1 MRLKQK
7 AISLLLSAA
16 LIISTVPQTVFA
28 AGTDEQDSGAV
39 IGASSLCENH
49 MAHDE
54 DCGYVEGTEG
64 SPCTHEHGEECYTTV
79 TSCTHTHTEGCY
91 PVLDNSV
98 SGDTATPSEAAEP
111 TECTHVCSEES
122 GCVTKEL
129 NCQHEHDEACGYSPA
144 VDGSPCTHVCELCGL
159 TEITSWSWVDELEVI
174 DPENSVLA
182 LPGTSEETPALFGD
196 ITALLPSEITA
207 ATGDGVETVTL
218 DGWAC
223 QEYPEAGAYTGSYAF
238 TANLPEGFTLAAD
251 APALTVTVE
260 LGGAAMLVEGAAH
273 SHPICGANCL
283 HTDGVQH
290 NESVTW
296 TAWDGKSN
304 ITCNN
309 GVAYLYLSDNVK
321 STNSYWNISG
331 ADTIYLCLNGKTVT
345 FGGYGANV
353 NGDAIKLSGTSSLI
367 LCDCVG
373 DGKIQ
378 LGTKGIDSQLSGIY
392 VGEGCSLMMYGGT
405 ISGFNKSGVH
415 VGGTNATNGVFYM
428 YGGNITKNAASDAGS
443 GGVRVDSAA
452 NFDMY
457 GGCISGNKGGF
468 FGGGVYNGGI
478 FRMHGGEI
486 KDNTVTGTYDSSI
499 LAGGGGVYNDSIGVF
514 EMSGGCISGNT
525 VTKGKA
531 DRCGSGVFCAL
542 NMKLSGSPVIKGNT
556 RKAGGN
562 KIVDDNLLLLA
573 YFSKITIDGP
583 LENNAQI
590 GVYVRNGIPEAGK
603 PRTITD
609 VSNADYS
616 AYFFSD
622 ASYWTIA
629 GGMSDAGQVVQLAVP
644 AAHAHEWK
652 YALKENTQ
660 DSIVAYCSTAGDC
673 EFGRNGGTLTI
684 QAPENLVYDGQA
696 KPAKLVASDYWERV
710 TGTSGISI
718 SYGKYYNTAW
728 NTMDGVPT
736 EAGRYL
742 ASIKVGNVTAFVSYD
757 ITDASSGK
765 SDPTYT
771 APTAKNGLTYNGQPQ
786 ELINAGSATG
796 GEMQYKLTEEGA
808 YSASIPKATDA
819 GVYTVFY
826 KVVGNDGYNDV
837 AEQSMTAYIGM
848 AVLGGTP
855 TFTPI
860 TGAGRTLAD
869 VELTA
874 PADWPAGTFQWLD
887 GDAVLANDTP
897 ITQGTSYY
905 WKFVPDAAYNYYSLG
920 QYIVL
925 WADDGGGGSE
935 HTHSYGAD
943 WMTDSPGHWHECSCG
958 DKKDFAAHTPG
969 AAATETTPQT
979 CTVCGYVIKP
989 ATGGS
994 TGGGNDYIPPS
1005 GGSSGGG
1012 DSGNT
1017 GTKPGTDEPQNP
1029 GTKPGTDEPQ
1039 NPDTDEPQNPDT
1051 GDKLTVPISG
1061 EQNTI
1066 QAKATVT
1073 GKTATIEDVDL
1084 STLDSVIGGHVKTGV
1099 VTIDFSRLDIE
1110 LGTVKIPADVVE
1122 KIAGAVN
1129 KPGNDAESLH
1139 VVFPGGLS
1147 IEFDRAA
1154 LMGEAEQ
1161 VKGRDVAISIKPAHD
1176 STLNSS
1182 QKKAV
1187 GSRTAYHISVTSG
1200 GVHISDLG
1208 GNVMLHAPYELLPG
1222 EKAGG
1227 VTVYYVDDSGN
1238 KDACETS
1245 YDSAKKCVNWKTS
1258 HLSVYMIG
1266 YEEKTNPDTSGTPGE
1281 EIPTS
1286 PETGDT
1292 TPAYVTYTVQKG
1304 DTLRAISRK
1313 YGCTVADIVAANS
1326 GLIKNLNLILAGWQL
1341 QIPQGEKAGTGTPDT
1356 ALPEDKETGVYIVKR
1371 GDTLWAISRKYG
1383 CTVAAIVALNGELI
1397 DAPDSISAGWELKI
1411 PQG

>member
-1 MRLKQK
+1 MKKRLLGV
-7 AISLLLSAA
+7 LLCLCMVFGLLPTTA
-16 LIISTVPQTVFA
+16 LAEELDQPHDSGVTIGESGICDHHQEHTGECGYNDAEGTACRYSCELCAEQESEPQGDSDPSQPAPETDEKVEA
-28 AGTDEQDSGAV
+28 VRTLITALPDVEELEEMTTDEQRALYEGY
-39 IGASSLCENH
+39 L
-49 MAHDE
+49 MAADE
-54 DCGYVEGTEG
+54 AYQALTDEQKAQ
-64 SPCTHEHGEECYTTV
+64 
-79 TSCTHTHTEGCY
+79 
-91 PVLDNSV
+91 L
-98 SGDTATPSEAAEP
+98 AAENQ
-111 TECTHVCSEES
+111 
-122 GCVTKEL
+122 KL
-129 NCQHEHDEACGYSPA
+129 
-144 VDGSPCTHVCELCGL
+144 
-159 TEITSWSWVDELEVI
+159 DEL
-174 DPENSVLA
+174 
-182 LPGTSEETPALFGD
+182 FGFFSAPVMMLNN
-196 ITALLPSEITA
+196 TA
-207 ATGDGVETVTL
+207 
-218 DGWAC
+218 
-223 QEYPEAGAYTGSYAF
+223 
-238 TANLPEGFTLAAD
+238 LAAD
-251 APALTVTVE
+251 YADDGYGTIVRVAETTIWKSDTGNTVTYWTCNNNTLTSANAEDNWNVKYDPTGTTPTLTLNGFSYTGAKNGVRSSVALKIVLQGTNTIKNNKSVSNDDARYNENHCIFVKDDLTITGTDGATLTVESQNGNGIMACHPALSGNDRHTESIIIESANITASESGDVGIVASQSLTIKDSTINSTGKNHGLQGGNFTSDRDANISISNSTITAKATANDGKAFQSAPTISGTYQWRGSDTGSWTDSSASTPNFSQTYLE
-260 LGGAAMLVEGAAH
+260 LKPGSAASAEHA
-273 SHPICGANCL
+273 SHPICGASCS
-283 HTDGVQH
+283 HSSDTHSD
-290 NESVTW
+290 VTW
-296 TAWDGKSN
+296 T
-304 ITCNN
+304 
-309 GVAYLYLSDNVK
+309 GVSTLTDSMTAGNYYLTDNVTLTDSWK
-321 STNSYWNISG
+321 P
-331 ADTIYLCLNGKTVT
+331 ADGVVLCLNGKTVT

-353 NGDAIKLSGTSSLI
+353 NDDAIELSRKSSLI

-378 LGTKGIDSQLSGIY
+378 LGTKGTDSQLSGIY
-392 VGEGCSLMMYGGT
+392 VGEGCGLMMYGGT
-405 ISGFNKSGVH
+405 IRGFNKSGVH
-415 VGGTNATNGVFYM
+415 VGGTNATSGVFYM
-428 YGGNITKNAASDAGS
+428 YGGNITENAASDTGS

-457 GGCISGNKGGF
+457 GGCISGNTGGF
-468 FGGGVYNGGI
+468 FGGGVYNSGN

-486 KDNTVTGTYDSSI
+486 KGNTVTGTSDSSI
-499 LAGGGGVYNDSIGVF
+499 LAGGGGVYNDSSGVF

-525 VTKGKA
+525 VIKGNA

-542 NMKLSGSPVIKGNT
+542 NMELSGSPVIKGNT
-556 RKAGGN
+556 RTAGGN
-562 KIVDDNLLLLA
+562 ETVDDNLLLLA
-573 YFSKITIDGP
+573 YDSKITIDGT
-583 LENNAQI
+583 LKNNAQI
-590 GVYVRNGIPEAGK
+590 GVNVRNGIPEAGK
-603 PRTITD
+603 PRTITN

-616 AYFFSD
+616 ACFFSD

-644 AAHAHEWK
+644 AAHVHEWQ
-652 YALKENTQ
+652 YALEENTQ
-660 DSIVAYCSTAGDC
+660 DSIVAYCSTSGDC

-684 QAPENLVYDGQA
+684 EAPENLVYDGQA

-765 SDPTYT
+765 ADPTYT

-796 GEMQYKLTEEGA
+796 GEMQYKLTGEGA

-848 AVLGGTP
+848 AVLRGTP

-874 PADWPAGTFQWLD
+874 PADWPAGTFQWLN

-925 WADDGGGGSE
+925 WAGDGGGGSE

-943 WMTDSPGHWHECSCG
+943 WMTDSTGHWHECSCG

-994 TGGGNDYIPPS
+994 TGGGSDYIPPS
-1005 GGSSGGG
+1005 GGSSDGG
-1012 DSGNT
+1012 D
-1017 GTKPGTDEPQNP
+1017 
-1029 GTKPGTDEPQ
+1029 
-1039 NPDTDEPQNPDT
+1039 
-1051 GDKLTVPISG
+1051 
-1061 EQNTI
+1061 
-1066 QAKATVT
+1066 
-1073 GKTATIEDVDL
+1073 
-1084 STLDSVIGGHVKTGV
+1084 
-1099 VTIDFSRLDIE
+1099 
-1110 LGTVKIPADVVE
+1110 
-1122 KIAGAVN
+1122 
-1129 KPGNDAESLH
+1129 
-1139 VVFPGGLS
+1139 
-1147 IEFDRAA
+1147 
-1154 LMGEAEQ
+1154 
-1161 VKGRDVAISIKPAHD
+1161 
-1176 STLNSS
+1176 
-1182 QKKAV
+1182 
-1187 GSRTAYHISVTSG
+1187 
-1200 GVHISDLG
+1200 
-1208 GNVMLHAPYELLPG
+1208 
-1222 EKAGG
+1222 
-1227 VTVYYVDDSGN
+1227 
-1238 KDACETS
+1238 
-1245 YDSAKKCVNWKTS
+1245 
-1258 HLSVYMIG
+1258 
-1266 YEEKTNPDTSGTPGE
+1266 SGTPGE

-1286 PETGDT
+1286 PETGGT

-1304 DTLRAISRK
+1304 DTLWAISRK

-1326 GLIKNLNLILAGWQL
+1326 GLIKNPNLILVGWQL
-1341 QIPQGEKAGTGTPDT
+1341 QIPQGGKAGTGTPDA

-1397 DAPDSISAGWELKI
+1397 DDPDLIFAGWELKI